1 MKKTLL
7 ILTTALLLGGC
18 GAGNAPN
25 VPPPDATG
33 NNTACNTDDADPW
46 KSIPEPTASVN
57 QNWLNIVATGEGD
70 DFNLSIDGK
79 KKDADA
85 LSAELS
91 TYASQRNESAE
102 LRGANA
108 EGISGNPVVFTAGP
122 KVSSQAFY
130 ATLELMVK
138 ASLYRF
144 VVELEVTG
152 QKTRRI
158 WQQLPLDE
166 GLEILPDSR
175 DGDGLP
181 DPGDYANALN
191 DYKFYLALVQDGQK
205 YDFVSHIDGKAK
217 KTEANIDT
225 QALVNNGW
233 NEALYRETRKQ
244 LALGL
249 LTRQGTG
256 KQALD
261 TVEISPMGD
270 ISAGGPYALWS
281 ALFLAMDAADLANN
295 APNRGDTPKLFTSF
309 RFTDALG
316 NFK

>member
-1 MKKTLL
+1 MKNTLMILTITLL
-7 ILTTALLLGGC
+7 LAGC
-18 GAGNAPN
+18 GAGNAPD
-25 VPPPDATG
+25 VPPPGNAAANKAAT
-33 NNTACNTDDADPW
+33 NTDDPW
-46 KSIPEPTASVN
+46 KSIPEPTAAVN
-57 QNWLNIVATGEGD
+57 PNWLNIVATGEGD
-70 DFNLSIDGK
+70 DFSLTIDGK
-79 KKDADA
+79 KKDAEA

-102 LRGANA
+102 LRGANSD
-108 EGISGNPVVFTAGP
+108 GISGNPVVFTAGP

-181 DPGDYANALN
+181 DPGDYVNTQN

-217 KTEANIDT
+217 KTEANIDM

-233 NEALYRETRKQ
+233 NESLYRETRKQ

-270 ISAGGPYALWS
+270 VSAGGPYALWG
-281 ALFLAMDAADLANN
+281 AMFLAMDAADLANN
-295 APNRGDTPKLFTSF
+295 APGRGDCPDLFTSF
-309 RFTDALG
+309 RFANALAD
-316 NFK
+316 FK